1 MPGSENNRS
10 KHYLDE
16 VSVNLLKV
24 ERNVRDSG
32 FGTCRMLKS
41 RLDTVQ
47 QLALGREGMRKN

>member
-1 MPGSENNRS
+1 MPGSETNRS
-10 KHYLDE
+10 KHNLDK

-32 FGTCRMLKS
+32 LGTCRMLKS
-41 RLDTVQ
+41 QLDTVQ